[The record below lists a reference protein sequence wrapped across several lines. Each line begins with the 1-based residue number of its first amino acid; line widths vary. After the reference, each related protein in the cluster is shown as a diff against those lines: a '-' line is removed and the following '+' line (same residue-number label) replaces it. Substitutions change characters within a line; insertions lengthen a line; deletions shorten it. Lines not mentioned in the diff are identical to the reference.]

1 MDSLAIFLV
10 AFAVRLVH
18 VWQLRASPFFTILMG
33 DSRGYDEWA
42 QRIAAGDWLG
52 HEVFYQAPLYPYV
65 LGVIYAVAGRHLLLV
80 RVIQAGIG
88 SASCVLL
95 GLAAERLFGRRAGLA
110 AGLILALYAPAIFF
124 DGLIQKSVLDE
135 FFVCLALW
143 LLSTTINA
151 TTISATTINTEPA
164 ELAERKSQ
172 RVQRVLR
179 LTSSIWLFLGLTMGG
194 LALTRENAL
203 VFIVVILGWIFLRG
217 LGARDSGLK
226 SRSSGPRGRGAKA
239 TDLKAPSPQPLAP
252 AVRSAAL
259 FLIGLAIVLVPVA
272 LRNSYVGGGFFITT
286 SQFGP
291 NLYIGNHPGADG
303 SYESLRPGR
312 GAPEYERQDATE
324 LAERALGRRL
334 TPAEVSGYWTDRA
347 IGFMTS
353 RPAEWLRLMARKVVL
368 VANATEMLDTESQE
382 SHAEWSWPLRL
393 GAPFGNFGVLIP
405 LALFGVVLTWP
416 MRSRLWVLYVMTAG
430 YAASVVLF
438 YVFARYRY
446 PLAPFLIVF
455 AAAGLV
461 ALPSAIR
468 TRVVPG
474 GWRTIAAIAAAA
486 VFANWPVL
494 SADSMKAI
502 TESNLGVALQADQ
515 RVAEAIPHYQRAIAL
530 RPDYAPVYSN
540 LASALR
546 AGGHADEAIA
556 TYQRA
561 LTLQPDFPDAEY
573 NLANALLE
581 AGKADLAVEHF
592 QIALRSLP
600 GSVDVQ
606 TNLGIALAN
615 SGRLDP
621 AIDAFNAALAIDPN
635 ATKAHRN
642 LADVLASAGR
652 PDEAIDHLRQAVR
665 LDPADE
671 AAHYDLG
678 SLYLERQQLDEAIAE
693 FRAALQLKPNAVEVH
708 NNLGI
713 ALGSQGKLDEAIE
726 QFQQA
731 LRLEPGNTEARTN
744 LAMALQ
750 AKKTGR

>member
-1 MDSLAIFLV
+1 M
-10 AFAVRLVH
+10 
-18 VWQLRASPFFTILMG
+18 
-33 DSRGYDEWA
+33 
-42 QRIAAGDWLG
+42 
-52 HEVFYQAPLYPYV
+52 
-65 LGVIYAVAGRHLLLV
+65 
-80 RVIQAGIG
+80 
-88 SASCVLL
+88 
-95 GLAAERLFGRRAGLA
+95 
-110 AGLILALYAPAIFF
+110 
-124 DGLIQKSVLDE
+124 LDE

-143 LLSTTINA
+143 LLSKTISVTTINI
-151 TTISATTINTEPA
+151 TTVNAESAETA
-164 ELAERKSQ
+164 EKSDKHSLRSLRSLRSTSWVWLA
-172 RVQRVLR
+172 
-179 LTSSIWLFLGLTMGG
+179 LGLTMGG

-203 VFIVVILGWIFLRG
+203 VFIVVILGWILLRG
-217 LGARDSGLK
+217 LGAGGWGLRAGGPESTARGSGPGA
-226 SRSSGPRGRGAKA
+226 RSSSPAGRGAKSA
-239 TDLKAPSPQPLAP
+239 DIKAPSPQPQGPGLA
-252 AVRSAAL
+252 AAAL
-259 FLIGLAIVLVPVA
+259 FLAGIAVVLVPVA

-312 GAPEYERQDATE
+312 GSPEYERQDATE
-324 LAERALGRRL
+324 LAEHALGRAL
-334 TPAEVSGYWTDRA
+334 TPGEVSSYWTDRA

-368 VANATEMLDTESQE
+368 IANATEMLDTESQE
-382 SHAEWSWPLRL
+382 SHAEWSWPLRF

-416 MRSRLWVLYVMTAG
+416 MRSRLWVLYAMMAG

-461 ALPSAIR
+461 ALPSAVR
-468 TRVVPG
+468 ARAVPG
-474 GWRTIAAIAAAA
+474 GWRTIAAVATAA

-546 AGGHADEAIA
+546 AGGHTDEAIA

-581 AGKADLAVEHF
+581 AGRADLAIEHF

-615 SGRLDP
+615 GGRVDA
-621 AIDAFNAALAIDPN
+621 AIDAFKAALAIDPN
-635 ATKAHRN
+635 SAKVHRN

-652 PDEAIDHLRQAVR
+652 PDEAIDHLGQAVR
-665 LDPADE
+665 LDPGDE

-678 SLYLERQQLDEAIAE
+678 SLYLERQQLAEAVAE
-693 FRAALQLKPNAVEVH
+693 FRRALQLKPDAVEVH

-713 ALGSQGKLDEAIE
+713 ALGSQGKLDEAIQ

-731 LRLEPGNTEARTN
+731 LRIEPANTEARTN

-750 AKKTGR
+750 AKKSAR

>member
-1 MDSLAIFLV
+1 MSRFNDASRQSLTIFLV
-10 AFAVRLVH
+10 ALGVRLVH
-18 VWQLRASPFFTILMG
+18 VWQLRASPFFAILMG

-52 HEVFYQAPLYPYV
+52 HDVFYQAPLYPYV
-65 LGVIYAVAGRHLLLV
+65 LGVIYTIAGHHLLVV

-95 GLAAERLFGRRAGLA
+95 GLAAARLFGKRAGLV

-135 FFVCLALW
+135 FFVCLGLW
-143 LLSTTINA
+143 LLSQTID
-151 TTISATTINTEPA
+151 A
-164 ELAERKSQ
+164 ESGKAGDKKAL
-172 RVQRVLR
+172 
-179 LTSSIWLFLGLTMGG
+179 WLCLGLAMGG

-203 VFIVVILGWIFLRG
+203 VFILVILGWIFFRELETDGPR
-217 LGARDSGLK
+217 LAARDARPGARS
-226 SRSSGPRGRGAKA
+226 SRNQSAKA
-239 TDLKAPSPQPLAP
+239 RA
-252 AVRSAAL
+252 AAL
-259 FLIGLAIVLVPVA
+259 FVAGLAIVLVPVA
-272 LRNSYVGGGFFITT
+272 LRNSYVGGGFYITT

-312 GAPEYERQDATE
+312 GAPEYERQDATD
-324 LAERALGRRL
+324 LAEHALHRRL
-334 TPAEVSGYWTDRA
+334 TPGEVSSYWTDRA

-353 RPAEWLRLMARKVVL
+353 HPAEWLRLMGRKVL
-368 VANATEMLDTESQE
+368 LIGNGTEMLDTESQE

-393 GAPFGNFGVLIP
+393 GAPFGNFGILIP
-405 LALFGVVLTWP
+405 LALFGLVMTWP
-416 MRSRLWVLYVMTAG
+416 MRSRLWVLYAMTAG
-430 YAASVVLF
+430 YAASVVIF

-446 PLAPFLIVF
+446 PLTPFLIVF

-461 ALPSAIR
+461 TLPSVIR
-468 TRVVPG
+468 ARAVPG
-474 GWRTIAAIAAAA
+474 GWWTITAIAVAA

-515 RVAEAIPHYQRAIAL
+515 RVTEAIPHYQRAIAL
-530 RPDYAPVYSN
+530 RPGYAPVYSN

-546 AGGHADEAIA
+546 AGGHTDEAIA

-581 AGKADLAVEHF
+581 AGKPDLAVEHF
-592 QIALRSLP
+592 QTALRSLP

-615 SGRLDP
+615 GGRLDP
-621 AIDAFNAALAIDPN
+621 AIDAFKAALAIDPG
-635 ATKAHRN
+635 AAKAHRN
-642 LADVLASAGR
+642 LADVLASAGH

-665 LDPADE
+665 LDPGDE

-678 SLYLERQQLDEAIAE
+678 SLYLERQRLDEAVAE
-693 FRAALQLKPNAVEVH
+693 FRAALQLKPNAVEVR

-713 ALGSQGKLDEAIE
+713 ALGSQGKLDEAID

-731 LRLEPGNTEARTN
+731 LRLEPSNTEARTN
-744 LAMALQ
+744 LTMALQ
-750 AKKTGR
+750 AKKAGR

>member
-1 MDSLAIFLV
+1 LSRLKDAGNPSIAIGQSELCPCDWRHSLAIFLV
-10 AFAVRLVH
+10 ALAVRLVH
-18 VWQLRASPFFTILMG
+18 VWQLRASPFFAILMG
-33 DSRGYDEWA
+33 DSHGYDEWA

-52 HEVFYQAPLYPYV
+52 HDVFYQAPLYPYV
-65 LGVIYAVAGRHLLLV
+65 LGVIYTIAGHHLLAV

-95 GLAAERLFGRRAGLA
+95 GLAAARLFGKRAGLV

-135 FFVCLALW
+135 FFVCLGLW
-143 LLSTTINA
+143 LLSQTID
-151 TTISATTINTEPA
+151 A
-164 ELAERKSQ
+164 ESGKVGERKA
-172 RVQRVLR
+172 L
-179 LTSSIWLFLGLTMGG
+179 WFCLGLAMGG

-203 VFIVVILGWIFLRG
+203 VFILVILGWIFVRG
-217 LGARDSGLK
+217 LETGGPRLAARDAGARS
-226 SRSSGPRGRGAKA
+226 SRNRNAKA
-239 TDLKAPSPQPLAP
+239 RA
-252 AVRSAAL
+252 AAL
-259 FLIGLAIVLVPVA
+259 FVAGLAIVLVPVA
-272 LRNSYVGGGFFITT
+272 LRNSYVGGGFYITT

-324 LAERALGRRL
+324 LAEHALQRKL
-334 TPAEVSGYWTDRA
+334 TPGEVSSYWTDRA

-353 RPAEWLRLMARKVVL
+353 HPAEWLRLMARKVVL
-368 VANATEMLDTESQE
+368 IGNATEMLDTESQE

-393 GAPFGNFGVLIP
+393 GAPFGNFGILIP
-405 LALFGVVLTWP
+405 LALFGLVMTWP
-416 MRSRLWVLYVMTAG
+416 MRSRLWVLYAMAAG
-430 YAASVVLF
+430 YAASVVIF

-446 PLAPFLIVF
+446 PLTPFLIVF

-461 ALPSAIR
+461 TLPSVIR
-468 TRVVPG
+468 ARAVPG
-474 GWRTIAAIAAAA
+474 GWRTIAAIAVAA

-515 RVAEAIPHYQRAIAL
+515 RVTEAIPHYQRAIAL
-530 RPDYAPVYSN
+530 RPGYAPVYSN

-546 AGGHADEAIA
+546 AGGHTDEAIA

-592 QIALRSLP
+592 QTALRSLP

-615 SGRLDP
+615 GGRLDP
-621 AIDAFNAALAIDPN
+621 AIDAFKAALAIDPG

-642 LADVLASAGR
+642 LADVLASAGH

-665 LDPADE
+665 LDPGDE

-678 SLYLERQQLDEAIAE
+678 SLYLERQRLDEAVAE
-693 FRAALQLKPNAVEVH
+693 FRAALQLKPNAVEVR

-713 ALGSQGKLDEAIE
+713 ALGSQGKLDEAID

-731 LRLEPGNTEARTN
+731 LRLEPANTEARSN
-744 LAMALQ
+744 LAMAIQ
-750 AKKTGR
+750 AKKAGR

>member
-1 MDSLAIFLV
+1 
-10 AFAVRLVH
+10 
-18 VWQLRASPFFTILMG
+18 SPFFAILMG
-33 DSRGYDEWA
+33 DSHGYDEWA

-52 HEVFYQAPLYPYV
+52 HDVFYQAPLYPYV
-65 LGVIYAVAGRHLLLV
+65 LGVIYTIAGHHLLAV

-95 GLAAERLFGRRAGLA
+95 GLAAARLFGKRAGLV

-135 FFVCLALW
+135 FFVCLGLW
-143 LLSTTINA
+143 LLSQTID
-151 TTISATTINTEPA
+151 A
-164 ELAERKSQ
+164 ESGKVGEKKAL
-172 RVQRVLR
+172 
-179 LTSSIWLFLGLTMGG
+179 WFCLGLAMGG

-203 VFIVVILGWIFLRG
+203 VFILVILGWIFVRG
-217 LGARDSGLK
+217 LETDGPRLAARDAGARS
-226 SRSSGPRGRGAKA
+226 SRNRNAKA
-239 TDLKAPSPQPLAP
+239 RA
-252 AVRSAAL
+252 AAL
-259 FLIGLAIVLVPVA
+259 FVAGLAIVLVPVA
-272 LRNSYVGGGFFITT
+272 LRNSYVGGGFYITT

-324 LAERALGRRL
+324 LAEHALQRKL
-334 TPAEVSGYWTDRA
+334 TPGEVSSYWTDRA

-353 RPAEWLRLMARKVVL
+353 HPAEWLRLMARKVVL
-368 VANATEMLDTESQE
+368 IGNATEMLDTESQE

-393 GAPFGNFGVLIP
+393 GAPFGNFGILIP
-405 LALFGVVLTWP
+405 LALFGLVMTWP
-416 MRSRLWVLYVMTAG
+416 MRSRLWVLYAMTAG
-430 YAASVVLF
+430 YAASVVIF

-446 PLAPFLIVF
+446 PLTPFLIVF

-461 ALPSAIR
+461 TLPSVIR
-468 TRVVPG
+468 ARAMPG
-474 GWRTIAAIAAAA
+474 GWRTIAAIAVAA

-515 RVAEAIPHYQRAIAL
+515 RVTEAIPHYQRAIAL
-530 RPDYAPVYSN
+530 RPGYAPVYSN

-546 AGGHADEAIA
+546 AGGHTDEAIA

-592 QIALRSLP
+592 QTALRSLP

-615 SGRLDP
+615 GGRLDP
-621 AIDAFNAALAIDPN
+621 AIDAFKAALAIDPG

-642 LADVLASAGR
+642 LADVLASAGH

-665 LDPADE
+665 LDPGDE

-678 SLYLERQQLDEAIAE
+678 SLYLERQRLDEAVAE
-693 FRAALQLKPNAVEVH
+693 FRAALQLKPNAVEVR

-713 ALGSQGKLDEAIE
+713 ALGSQGKLDEAID

-731 LRLEPGNTEARTN
+731 LRLEPANTEARSN
-744 LAMALQ
+744 LAMAIQ
-750 AKKTGR
+750 AKKAGR